1 MEKLDF
7 KKLNVPTDGQ
17 SVTVTEI
24 EMVKSGVIS
33 EDIAD
38 QLALEEPKEDETS
51 LSYVLKHGTKME
63 WMNID

>member
-7 KKLNVPTDGQ
+7 KKLKVPTDGQ
-17 SVTVTEI
+17 SVTEI
-24 EMVKSGVIS
+24 EMSKLGIIS

-38 QLALEEPKEDETS
+38 QLAMEEPKEDEAS
-51 LSYVLKHGTKME
+51 LSYILKHGTKME

>member
-17 SVTVTEI
+17 SEI

-51 LSYVLKHGTKME
+51 LSYVLKHGAKMA

>member
-17 SVTVTEI
+17 SVTEI
-24 EMVKSGVIS
+24 EMAKSGVIS
-33 EDIAD
+33 EDTAD

-51 LSYVLKHGTKME
+51 LSSVLTQS
-63 WMNID
+63 

>member
-17 SVTVTEI
+17 SVTEI
-24 EMVKSGVIS
+24 EMANSDIIS

-38 QLALEEPKEDETS
+38 QLALEEPNEDETS
-51 LSYVLKHGTKME
+51 LNYIWRSK
-63 WMNID
+63 NS

>member
-17 SVTVTEI
+17 SVTEI
-24 EMVKSGVIS
+24 EMAKSGLIS
-33 EDIAD
+33 EDTAD
-38 QLALEEPKEDETS
+38 QLATEEPKEDETS

>member
-17 SVTVTEI
+17 SEI

-51 LSYVLKHGTKME
+51 LSYALKHGTKME

>member
-17 SVTVTEI
+17 SVTEI
-24 EMVKSGVIS
+24 EMANSDIIS

-38 QLALEEPKEDETS
+38 QLALEEPKENETS
-51 LSYVLKHGTKME
+51 LSYILKHGTKLE

>member
-17 SVTVTEI
+17 SVTEI
-24 EMVKSGVIS
+24 EMANSDIIS

-51 LSYVLKHGTKME
+51 LSYVLKHGAKIE

>member
-1 MEKLDF
+1 MKKLDF
-7 KKLNVPTDGQ
+7 KKLNVPTNGQ
-17 SVTVTEI
+17 SVTEI
-24 EMVKSGVIS
+24 EMINSGIIS
-33 EDIAD
+33 EDMAD

>member
-17 SVTVTEI
+17 SEI

-38 QLALEEPKEDETS
+38 QLALEEPNEDETS
-51 LSYVLKHGTKME
+51 LSYVLKHGTKIE

>member
-17 SVTVTEI
+17 FVTEL
-24 EMVKSGVIS
+24 EMANSGIIS
-33 EDIAD
+33 EDMAD

-51 LSYVLKHGTKME
+51 LSYILKHGAKLE

>member
-1 MEKLDF
+1 MKKLDF
-7 KKLNVPTDGQ
+7 KKLNVPTDEQ
-17 SVTVTEI
+17 FVTEF
-24 EMVKSGVIS
+24 EMANSGIIS
-33 EDIAD
+33 EDMAD

>member
-7 KKLNVPTDGQ
+7 KKLNVPTYGQ
-17 SVTVTEI
+17 SVTEI
-24 EMVKSGVIS
+24 EIANSGIIS
-33 EDIAD
+33 EDMAD

-51 LSYVLKHGTKME
+51 LSYVLKHGAKMG

>member
-17 SVTVTEI
+17 SVTEI
-24 EMVKSGVIS
+24 EMANSGIIS
-33 EDIAD
+33 EDMTD
-38 QLALEEPKEDETS
+38 QLALEEPNEDETS
-51 LSYVLKHGTKME
+51 LSYILKHSTKME

>member
-7 KKLNVPTDGQ
+7 KKLNVHTDGQ
-17 SVTVTEI
+17 FVTEI
-24 EMVKSGVIS
+24 EMANSGIIS
-33 EDIAD
+33 EDTAD

-51 LSYVLKHGTKME
+51 LSYVLRHGAKIE

>member
-17 SVTVTEI
+17 SVTEI
-24 EMVKSGVIS
+24 EMANSDIIS
-33 EDIAD
+33 KDIAD

-51 LSYVLKHGTKME
+51 LSYVLRHGAKIE

>member
-7 KKLNVPTDGQ
+7 KKLNVPTNGQ
-17 SVTVTEI
+17 FVTEL
-24 EMVKSGVIS
+24 EMANSGIIS

-51 LSYVLKHGTKME
+51 LSYVLKHGTRME
-63 WMNID
+63 WMSID

>member
-17 SVTVTEI
+17 SEI

>member
-17 SVTVTEI
+17 SVTEL
-24 EMVKSGVIS
+24 EMTKSGIIS
-33 EDIAD
+33 EDMAY

-51 LSYVLKHGTKME
+51 LSYVLKHGTKLE

>member
-17 SVTVTEI
+17 SVTEI
-24 EMVKSGVIS
+24 EMANSDIIS

-38 QLALEEPKEDETS
+38 QLALEEPNGDETS
-51 LSYVLKHGTKME
+51 LSYALKHGTKME

>member
-17 SVTVTEI
+17 SEI

-38 QLALEEPKEDETS
+38 QLALEEPNEDETS
-51 LSYVLKHGTKME
+51 LSYVLKHGTKIE
-63 WMNID
+63 WMIIN

>member
-7 KKLNVPTDGQ
+7 KKLNVPTYGQ
-17 SVTVTEI
+17 SVTEI
-24 EMVKSGVIS
+24 EIANSGIIS
-33 EDIAD
+33 EDMAD

-51 LSYVLKHGTKME
+51 LNYMLKHGAKME

>member
-7 KKLNVPTDGQ
+7 KKLKVPTDGQ
-17 SVTVTEI
+17 SVTEI
-24 EMVKSGVIS
+24 EMSKLGIIS

-38 QLALEEPKEDETS
+38 QLAMEAPKEDETS
-51 LSYVLKHGTKME
+51 LSYILKHGTKME

>member
-1 MEKLDF
+1 MKKLDF

-17 SVTVTEI
+17 SEI

-51 LSYVLKHGTKME
+51 LSYVLKHGTKIE

>member
-17 SVTVTEI
+17 SVTEI
-24 EMVKSGVIS
+24 EMANSDIIS

-51 LSYVLKHGTKME
+51 LSYILKHGTKLE

>member
-1 MEKLDF
+1 MKKLDF

-17 SVTVTEI
+17 SVTEVEI
-24 EMVKSGVIS
+24 AKSGVIS
-33 EDIAD
+33 ENMAD
-38 QLALEEPKEDETS
+38 QLAMEEPKEDETS

>member
-7 KKLNVPTDGQ
+7 KKLNIPTDGQ
-17 SVTVTEI
+17 SVAEI
-24 EMVKSGVIS
+24 EMAKPGIIS

-51 LSYVLKHGTKME
+51 LSYVLKHGTKIE